1 MTRLGR
7 GDILSSL
14 AFLPL
19 LAVRLHADGGNA
31 AGQRLALFALVLM
44 IAHGWAA
51 LFAYHTKRPI
61 GPGLIPYALL
71 FVALLPGPVPWGGA
85 VLAISFGSVF
95 GREIFGGKAILPPTV
110 IALAFALFSFPKGG
124 FEVLGLLSQPP
135 DLVFALSCLP
145 GAALLAWYGGLA
157 WRVVAGAV
165 LGLLIVNLVPF
176 ETPVDSWFIFLSGAL
191 AICAMILPGIS
202 GSFILLLLRK
212 YEHVFNGIGHF
223 DFSIIVPF
231 ALGAATGLML
241 FSRILT
247 WLLRHYYRVTIS
259 TIIGMLIGSLW
270 LLWPFQARSYEVIR
284 GKQQLVY
291 STPIW
296 PAELGA
302 GEFLAIALCIV
313 GIAIVFTIE
322 RLARREQA
330 TGHGLL

>member
-1 MTRLGR
+1 MGAADVVPGVSGGTMALILGIYRRLLEAIR
-7 GDILSSL
+7 
-14 AFLPL
+14 AFDLPL
-19 LAVRLHADGGNA
+19 LRMLAARRFRDAANHVDILFLIPLGAGILGAILFFTRVVSLPRMVREDPE
-31 AGQRLALFALVLM
+31 QIYALF
-44 IAHGWAA
+44 
-51 LFAYHTKRPI
+51 F
-61 GPGLIPYALL
+61 GLIVGSIFVLL
-71 FVALLPGPVPWGGA
+71 RGLGVLRWRDSACLLGGTA
-85 VLAISFGSVF
+85 
-95 GREIFGGKAILPPTV
+95 
-110 IALAFALFSFPKGG
+110 
-124 FEVLGLLSQPP
+124 LGL
-135 DLVFALSCLP
+135 A
-145 GAALLAWYGGLA
+145 
-157 WRVVAGAV
+157 
-165 LGLLIVNLVPF
+165 IVNLVPF

-270 LLWPFQARSYEVIR
+270 LLWPFQARSYEIIR

-296 PAELGA
+296 PAELGT
-302 GEFLAIALCIV
+302 GEVLAIGLCIL
-313 GIAIVFTIE
+313 GIATVFTIE
-322 RLARREQA
+322 KLARRKQA
-330 TGHGLL
+330 TGHGPF

>member
-1 MTRLGR
+1 MGAADVVPGVSGGTMALILGIYQRLLEAIR
-7 GDILSSL
+7 AFDLTLLRMLAARRFRDAANHVDILFLIPLGAGILGAILFFTRVVSL
-14 AFLPL
+14 PRM
-19 LAVRLHADGGNA
+19 VREDPE
-31 AGQRLALFALVLM
+31 QIYALF
-44 IAHGWAA
+44 
-51 LFAYHTKRPI
+51 F
-61 GPGLIPYALL
+61 GLIIGSIFVLL
-71 FVALLPGPVPWGGA
+71 
-85 VLAISFGSVF
+85 
-95 GREIFGGKAILPPTV
+95 R
-110 IALAFALFSFPKGG
+110 
-124 FEVLGLLSQPP
+124 GL
-135 DLVFALSCLP
+135 
-145 GAALLAWYGGLA
+145 GGLR
-157 WRVVAGAV
+157 WRDTACLVAGTA
-165 LGLLIVNLVPF
+165 LGLLIVNVVPF

-212 YEHVFNGIGHF
+212 YEHVLNGVGHF

-270 LLWPFQARSYEVIR
+270 LLWPFQARSYDVIR

-302 GEFLAIALCIV
+302 GESLAIALCIV

-330 TGHGLL
+330 GGHGLH

>member
-1 MTRLGR
+1 MGAADVVPGVSGGTMALILG
-7 GDILSSL
+7 IY
-14 AFLPL
+14 
-19 LAVRLHADGGNA
+19 
-31 AGQRLALFALVLM
+31 QRLLEAIRAFDLTLLRMLAARRFRDAVNHVDMLFLIPLGAGILGAILFFTRVVSLPRMVREDPEQIYALF
-44 IAHGWAA
+44 
-51 LFAYHTKRPI
+51 F
-61 GPGLIPYALL
+61 GLIIGSIFVLL
-71 FVALLPGPVPWGGA
+71 
-85 VLAISFGSVF
+85 
-95 GREIFGGKAILPPTV
+95 R
-110 IALAFALFSFPKGG
+110 
-124 FEVLGLLSQPP
+124 GL
-135 DLVFALSCLP
+135 
-145 GAALLAWYGGLA
+145 GGLR
-157 WRVVAGAV
+157 WRDTACLVAGTA

-270 LLWPFQARSYEVIR
+270 LLWPFQARSYDVIR

-330 TGHGLL
+330 SGHGLL